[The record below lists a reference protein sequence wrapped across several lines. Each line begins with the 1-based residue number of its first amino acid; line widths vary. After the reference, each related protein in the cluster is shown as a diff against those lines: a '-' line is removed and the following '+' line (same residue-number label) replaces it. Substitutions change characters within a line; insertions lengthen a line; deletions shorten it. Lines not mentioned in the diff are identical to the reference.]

1 MEYTDIINNIINNIN
16 GLGYEQNDY
25 QRFEDEYGWAS
36 WMEDYCEGE
45 DPTENEIEEINE
57 VLKDAWRRAFSN
69 NLHRIRK
76 EAGLTQNQ
84 LSESSG
90 IHINVI
96 GRIERGERSAS
107 KMSLETAAKL
117 AAALNC
123 HAEDLLD

>member
-1 MEYTDIINNIINNIN
+1 MNYTDIIKNIIENIN
-16 GLGYEQNDY
+16 SLGYEQNDY

-45 DPTENEIEEINE
+45 DPTENEIEEINN

-76 EAGLTQNQ
+76 DAGLTQKQ
-84 LSESSG
+84 LSEASG
-90 IHINVI
+90 VHINI
-96 GRIERGERSAS
+96 ISRIERGERSS
-107 KMSLETAAKL
+107 DKLTLDTAAKL
-117 AAALNC
+117 AKALNC

>member
-84 LSESSG
+84 LSEASG
-90 IHINVI
+90 IHINII